1 MENLQGGTLA
11 LEHRYHL
18 DRRISTE
25 SLLSRYAATQEPF
38 GLPVQVV
45 IFEGLPEAGAADAL
59 IERIRNSAERAS
71 HHRIEGVLSVVDFG
85 ELERGVPFVIEQSA
99 AGTSLSAV
107 LERRGTLPP
116 GEVVQLV
123 ERLAEILE
131 RAHKRELF
139 HGGLTARW
147 VRLPEG
153 PEAFERANLSFF
165 SIGLTLDE
173 LRALPH
179 AALTTDLVDA
189 FAPELFARED
199 EAELPA
205 SARAS
210 ADQWALG
217 ALAYK
222 ALSGVHPYFDDPID
236 ASEGLV
242 RIATEPAPTLEEL
255 GVEAAISEVIDR
267 ALQRD
272 PARRWPSL
280 ADFARELRLAVH
292 GPEPDTTPATSPAPA
307 PTPDRNT
314 EVAPADRSD
323 ETHAPAYETP
333 RQTGPI
339 TPRPSGYLLTLALAL
354 FILSNLGWFFFAMGR
369 PADDASTEP
378 EGPTAQV
385 LTSGLQIHSE
395 PPGARLYTL
404 SPEGGEERLLGAT
417 PQALT
422 DYVFEGQQGVDFVLR
437 LEGYQDQNLR
447 VEESLAGQDLRI
459 TLQPDD
465 R

>member
-25 SLLSRYAATQEPF
+25 SLISRYAATQEPF

-45 IFEGLPEAGAADAL
+45 IFEGLPEAGAEDAL

-71 HHRIEGVLSVVDFG
+71 HQRIEGVLSVVDFG

-99 AGTSLSAV
+99 AGTSLAAV

-116 GEVVQLV
+116 GEVVLLV
-123 ERLAEILE
+123 ERLAAILE
-131 RAHKRELF
+131 RAHHRELF
-139 HGGLTARW
+139 HGALTARW

-153 PEAFERANLSFF
+153 PDAFERATLSFF
-165 SIGLTLDE
+165 SVGLTLAE

-189 FAPELFARED
+189 FAPEVFAED
-199 EAELPA
+199 EAINPVA
-205 SARAS
+205 

-217 ALAYK
+217 ALAYR
-222 ALSGVHPYFDDPID
+222 ALCGVHPYFDDPID

-242 RIATEPAPTLEEL
+242 RIASDPAPTLEEL
-255 GVEAAISEVIDR
+255 GVEEAISSVIDR

-272 PARRWPSL
+272 PSSRWPTLS
-280 ADFARELRLAVH
+280 DFAHELRLAVH
-292 GPEPDTTPATSPAPA
+292 GPEPDSA
-307 PTPDRNT
+307 PTPAPSSPP
-314 EVAPADRSD
+314 EVARREDAELPDTKRESPPSLPEPPRSS
-323 ETHAPAYETP
+323 APLS
-333 RQTGPI
+333 
-339 TPRPSGYLLTLALAL
+339 PRPSGYLLTLALAL
-354 FILSNLGWFFFAMGR
+354 FILSNLGWFFFAMGS
-369 PADDASTEP
+369 PSGNASTEP
-378 EGPTAQV
+378 EAPTAQV

-395 PPGARLYTL
+395 PPGARLYTR
-404 SPEGGEERLLGAT
+404 SPESGEESLLGAT

-422 DYVFEGQQGVDFVLR
+422 DFVFEGQQGVDFVLR
-437 LEGYQDQNLR
+437 LEGYQDQALR

>member
-25 SLLSRYAATQEPF
+25 SLISRYAATQEPF

-45 IFEGLPEAGAADAL
+45 IFEGLPEAGAEDAL

-71 HHRIEGVLSVVDFG
+71 HQRMNGVLSVVDFG

-99 AGTSLSAV
+99 AGTSLAAV

-123 ERLAEILE
+123 ERLAAILE
-131 RAHKRELF
+131 RAHQRELF
-139 HGGLTARW
+139 HGALTARW

-153 PEAFERANLSFF
+153 PDAFERATLSFF
-165 SIGLTLDE
+165 SIGLTLAE

-189 FAPELFARED
+189 YAPEIFAGD
-199 EAELPA
+199 EATDPA
-205 SARAS
+205 A

-217 ALAYK
+217 ALAYR
-222 ALSGVHPYFDDPID
+222 ALCGVHPYFDDPID

-242 RIATEPAPTLEEL
+242 RIASEPAPKLEEL
-255 GVEAAISEVIDR
+255 GVEEAISSVIDR

-272 PARRWPSL
+272 PARRWPALS
-280 ADFARELRLAVH
+280 DFARELRLAVH
-292 GPEPDTTPATSPAPA
+292 GPDPDTAPTQASPPSPAAAHPAEVDALYEEPDETALSEPPRA
-307 PTPDRNT
+307 PTS
-314 EVAPADRSD
+314 VS
-323 ETHAPAYETP
+323 
-333 RQTGPI
+333 
-339 TPRPSGYLLTLALAL
+339 PRPSGYLLTLALAL
-354 FILSNLGWFFFAMGR
+354 FVLSNLGWFFFAMGK
-369 PADDASTEP
+369 PADDAQSQP

-404 SPEGGEERLLGAT
+404 SPESGEERLLGAT

-422 DYVFEGQQGVDFVLR
+422 DFVFEGQQGVDFVLR
-437 LEGYQDQNLR
+437 LEGYQDQTLR